1 MTFDLQTI
9 ALFGI
14 TAGFMALVW
23 GLFWP
28 VKASARRS
36 PLATHWRLVYMDDGG
51 RTQFTTVR
59 VIKIN
64 AESKRMMAWCSKTGS
79 ERVFKLGQIVKAK
92 DLRTGARINVSR
104 LRGKAAGQSED
115 QASEA
120 RPAGDGHPQ
129 ASAASS
135 M

>member
-1 MTFDLQTI
+1 MTLDLQTI

-28 VKASARRS
+28 VKATSRRA
-36 PLATHWRLVYMDDGG
+36 PLATHWRLVYLDDGG

-64 AESKRMMAWCSKTGS
+64 AESKRMMAWCSTTGS

-92 DLRTGARINVSR
+92 DLRTGARINISR
-104 LRGKAAGQSED
+104 LKGKAAGQSEELGND
-115 QASEA
+115 AGS
-120 RPAGDGHPQ
+120 AGDGHPQ
-129 ASAASS
+129 ASTASS